1 MCKEETDLGREI
13 LRGGGVKKTE
23 MGREGAVDL
32 EVELPPWVIP
42 ACGEL
47 KVGREVDKGGGGEGG
62 GGEGGGEGGGG
73 EGGGGEGGGGGG
85 GGGDGDGGG
94 GRGGE

>member
-13 LRGGGVKKTE
+13 LRGRGVKKTE
-23 MGREGAVDL
+23 TGREGAVNP

-47 KVGREVDKGGGGEGG
+47 KVGREVDMHGWGGWGGGPCSGGGALLSLLAGLREGEGG
-62 GGEGGGEGGGG
+62 
-73 EGGGGEGGGGGG
+73 
-85 GGGDGDGGG
+85 
-94 GRGGE
+94 